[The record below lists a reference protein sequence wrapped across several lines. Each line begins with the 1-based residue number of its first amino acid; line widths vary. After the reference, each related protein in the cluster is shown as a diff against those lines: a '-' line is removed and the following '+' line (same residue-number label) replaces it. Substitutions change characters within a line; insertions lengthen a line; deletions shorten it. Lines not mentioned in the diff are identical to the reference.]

1 MDLQEHVNWQPYILL
16 LPVLTILIGLFL
28 GGVVLALT
36 QSFGYFPLLGLKEF
50 TLKYYFEVWSSP
62 EFLDALLYSLYVSF
76 MSALI
81 AVVIGV
87 GLAYQLVKLPREHK
101 IVQLLYKLPIIVPH
115 IIASL
120 LIFLFFTQSGLLSR
134 LLFEL
139 GIIDQLENF
148 PRLVFDRG
156 GVGIIL
162 VYLWKEIPFIALV
175 TYTVLKHINDSF
187 SQVAANL
194 GANAR
199 QIFWKIYFPLALPSI
214 GTAFIIVFAFSF
226 GAFEIPYLL
235 GPTYPKTLPVLAYQR
250 YASSDLTQRPY
261 AMVIAITL
269 AAICFGL
276 IYLYKRLFDLVLRY
290 N

>member
-1 MDLQEHVNWQPYILL
+1 MNLQKYSRWQPYILL
-16 LPVLTILIGLFL
+16 LPVLTVLIGLFL
-28 GGVVLALT
+28 GGVILALA

-50 TLKYYFEVWSSP
+50 TLKYYLEIWTSP
-62 EFLDALLYSLYVSF
+62 EFMDALLYSLYISFISAVVS
-76 MSALI
+76 
-81 AVVIGV
+81 VVIGV
-87 GLAYQLVKLPREHK
+87 ALAYQLVKLPREHK

-134 LLFEL
+134 LLFQL
-139 GIIDQLENF
+139 GVIDNLEVF
-148 PRLVFDRG
+148 PKLVFDRG

-162 VYLWKEIPFIALV
+162 VYLWKQIPFIALV

-194 GANAR
+194 GANSR
-199 QIFWKIYFPLALPSI
+199 QIFWKIYFPLSLPSI
-214 GTAFIIVFAFSF
+214 GTGFIIVFAFSF

-235 GPTYPKTLPVLAYQR
+235 GPTYPKTLSVLAYQR
-250 YASSDLTQRPY
+250 YISSDLTQRPY

-269 AAICFGL
+269 AGICFGL
-276 IYLYKRLFDLVLRY
+276 IYLYKKLLDLVLEY